1 MRILYLDD
9 DQDAIEVF
17 VSGLTQVYKSDFEVF
32 PVTDLISFDEILY
45 DGRQHF
51 DGIVM
56 DLGISDPI
64 DIPLEAYEEWLLKIG
79 ISYPTFLM
87 GNISVLGWDY
97 YSKVM
102 RNRAQTK
109 NRLDTVLLKTG
120 YADLLLAEYGKNCYA
135 PATLLKKGDE
145 EYDLILDRYLKKLE
159 K

>member
-9 DQDAIEVF
+9 DQDAIEAF
-17 VSGLTQVYKSDFEVF
+17 VARLTQVYKSDYEVV
-32 PVTDLISFDEILY
+32 PVTNLISFDEILY

-56 DLGISDPI
+56 DLGIADPI

-79 ISYPTFLM
+79 ISYPTILKGYIPVM
-87 GNISVLGWDY
+87 GWDY

-102 RNRAQTK
+102 RQREQTK

-120 YADLLLAEYGKNCYA
+120 YADLLVAKLGTDCYA